1 MKCQRDKF
9 SLQRKISYLNGAYM
23 SPLLK
28 KVEKAGIKGLIQK
41 RKPFHISPA
50 AFFKE
55 TEVLRNLFGQLI
67 NSSESARHVIIPS
80 VSYGIENVVQNL
92 EKKKGNIVMAAGQFP
107 SNVYPWSSRA
117 NYQLKFVAAPT
128 GGKNLGMSWNERILA
143 AIDDQ
148 TAAVSIGQV
157 HWVNGIKFDLTA
169 IRQKTRA
176 VGAAL
181 IIDGTQS
188 VGALPFDV
196 QAVQPDALVVAGY
209 KWLMGPY
216 SIGMAYYGEMFDQG
230 TPIENNWMNRQG
242 SDQFSGLTH
251 YEEQF
256 LPGALRYEVGE
267 HSNFILVPMLIAAI
281 KQLLKWTPLGIQ
293 QYCETLCHDTIE
305 TLRSE
310 GYTIEATEGRA
321 SHLFGIYFNEN
332 TTMERIEQALSKHRV
347 NISVREKALR
357 ISPNVYNDQ
366 KDVQR
371 LLSALKEAII

>member
-28 KVEKAGIKGLIQK
+28 KVEKVGIKGLIQK
-41 RKPFHISPA
+41 RKPFHIPPA

-67 NSSESARHVIIPS
+67 NSSELARHVIIPS

-107 SNVYPWSSRA
+107 SNVYPWSSRGH
-117 NYQLKFVAAPT
+117 YQLKFVAAPT
-128 GGKNLGMSWNERILA
+128 EGKNLGVSWNERILT

-230 TPIENNWMNRQG
+230 MPIENNWMNRQG

-310 GYTIEATEGRA
+310 GYTIEASEGRA

>member
-1 MKCQRDKF
+1 MKCQRNKF

-28 KVEKAGIKGLIQK
+28 KVEKAGIKGMIKK
-41 RKPFHISPA
+41 RKPFHVAPSD
-50 AFFKE
+50 FFRE
-55 TEVLRNLFGQLI
+55 TEILRNLFGQLI
-67 NSSESARHVIIPS
+67 NSPELSRHVIIPS

-92 EKKKGNIVMAAGQFP
+92 EKKKGNIVLAAGQFP
-107 SNVYPWSSRA
+107 SNVYPWSA
-117 NYQLKFVAAPT
+117 NTHYQLKFVAAPT
-128 GGKNLGMSWNERILA
+128 EIKNQCAAWNEHILA

-157 HWVNGIKFDLTA
+157 HWVNGTKYDLTS

-188 VGALPFDV
+188 IGALPFDV
-196 QAVQPDALVVAGY
+196 QEVQPDALVVAGY

-230 TPIENNWMNRQG
+230 KPIENNWINRQG
-242 SDQFSGLTH
+242 ADQFSGLTH
-251 YEEQF
+251 YQDNF
-256 LPGALRYEVGE
+256 LPGAQRYEVGE

-293 QYCETLCHDTIE
+293 QYCEVLCHEAIDI
-305 TLRSE
+305 LRSE
-310 GYTIEATEGRA
+310 GYTVQASEGRA
-321 SHLFGIYFNEN
+321 SHLFGVYFNEN
-332 TTMERIEQALSKHRV
+332 TTMERIEQALFKHRV
-347 NISVREKALR
+347 KISVRDQALR

-371 LLSALKEAII
+371 LVSALKEAII

>member
-23 SPLLK
+23 SPLMK
-28 KVEKAGIKGLIQK
+28 KVEKAGIKGMIQK
-41 RKPFHISPA
+41 RKPFHISPSD
-50 AFFKE
+50 FFKE

-67 NSSESARHVIIPS
+67 NSPESARHVIIPS

-92 EKKKGNIVMAAGQFP
+92 EKKKGNIVLAAGQFP
-107 SNVYPWSSRA
+107 SNVYPWSA
-117 NYQLKFVAAPT
+117 NSHYQLKLVAAPT
-128 GGKNLGMSWNERILA
+128 EGTSLVVDWNERVLA

-157 HWVNGIKFDLTA
+157 HWVNGIKFDLTS
-169 IRQKTRA
+169 IREKTRA

-188 VGALPFDV
+188 IGALPFDV
-196 QAVQPDALVVAGY
+196 QAVQPDALLVAGY

-230 TPIENNWMNRQG
+230 SPIENNWMNRQG

-251 YEEQF
+251 YEEHY
-256 LPGALRYEVGE
+256 LPGAQRYEVGE

-293 QYCETLCHDTIE
+293 QYCEVLCHDAID

-310 GYTIEATEGRA
+310 GYTIEASEGRA

-332 TTMERIEQALSKHRV
+332 TTMERIERALSKHRV
-347 NISVREKALR
+347 KISVRDQALR

-371 LLSALKEAII
+371 LVSALKEAII

>member
-128 GGKNLGMSWNERILA
+128 GGKNLGVSWNERILA

-310 GYTIEATEGRA
+310 GYMIEATEGRA

>member
-128 GGKNLGMSWNERILA
+128 GEKNLGVSWNERILA

>member
-41 RKPFHISPA
+41 RKPFHIPPA

-107 SNVYPWSSRA
+107 SNVYPWSSRGH
-117 NYQLKFVAAPT
+117 YQLKFVAAPT
-128 GGKNLGMSWNERILA
+128 ERKNLGVSWNERILT

-157 HWVNGIKFDLTA
+157 HWVNGVKFDLTA

-216 SIGMAYYGEMFDQG
+216 SIGMAYYGDMFDQG
-230 TPIENNWMNRQG
+230 MPIENNWINRQG

-293 QYCETLCHDTIE
+293 QYCEGLCHDAID

-310 GYTIEATEGRA
+310 GYTVEASEGRA
-321 SHLFGIYFNEN
+321 SHLFGVYFNEN
-332 TTMERIEQALSKHRV
+332 TTMERIEQALSRHRV
-347 NISVREKALR
+347 KISVRDQALR

-371 LLSALKEAII
+371 LVSALKEAII

>member
-28 KVEKAGIKGLIQK
+28 KVEKAGTKGLIQK

-128 GGKNLGMSWNERILA
+128 GGKNLGVSWNERILA

>member
-128 GGKNLGMSWNERILA
+128 GGKNLGVSWNERILA

>member
-128 GGKNLGMSWNERILA
+128 GGKNLGVSWNERILA

-347 NISVREKALR
+347 NISVRERALR

>member
-28 KVEKAGIKGLIQK
+28 KVEKEGIKGLIQK
-41 RKPFHISPA
+41 RKPFHIPPA

-107 SNVYPWSSRA
+107 SNVYPWSSRGH
-117 NYQLKFVAAPT
+117 YQLKFVAAPT
-128 GGKNLGMSWNERILA
+128 EGKNLGVSWNECILA

-230 TPIENNWMNRQG
+230 MPIENNWMNRQG

-293 QYCETLCHDTIE
+293 QYCEMLCHDTIE

>member
-128 GGKNLGMSWNERILA
+128 GGKNLGVSWNERILA

-371 LLSALKEAII
+371 LVSALKEAII

>member
-1 MKCQRDKF
+1 
-9 SLQRKISYLNGAYM
+9 M

-28 KVEKAGIKGLIQK
+28 KVEKAGIKGMIQK
-41 RKPFHISPA
+41 RKPFHIAPSD
-50 AFFKE
+50 FFSE

-67 NSSESARHVIIPS
+67 NSPESARHVIIPS

-92 EKKKGNIVMAAGQFP
+92 EKKKGNIVLAAGQFP
-107 SNVYPWSSRA
+107 SNVYPWSA
-117 NYQLKFVAAPT
+117 NPHYQLKFVAAPT
-128 GGKNLGMSWNERILA
+128 ESKNLCTAWNERILA

-148 TAAVSIGQV
+148 TAAVSIGHV

-188 VGALPFDV
+188 IGALPFDV

-230 TPIENNWMNRQG
+230 SPIENNWINRQG
-242 SDQFSGLTH
+242 ADQFTGLTH
-251 YEEQF
+251 YEDHF
-256 LPGALRYEVGE
+256 LPGAQRYEVGE

-293 QYCETLCHDTIE
+293 QYCEGLCHDAID

-310 GYTIEATEGRA
+310 GYTVEASEGRA
-321 SHLFGIYFNEN
+321 SHLFGVYFNEN

-347 NISVREKALR
+347 KISVRDQALR

-371 LLSALKEAII
+371 LVSALKEAII

>member
-128 GGKNLGMSWNERILA
+128 GGKNLGVSWNERILA

-310 GYTIEATEGRA
+310 GYMIEATEGRA

-347 NISVREKALR
+347 NISVRERALR

>member
-128 GGKNLGMSWNERILA
+128 GGKNLGVSWNERILA

-347 NISVREKALR
+347 NISVSEKALR

-371 LLSALKEAII
+371 LVSALKEAII

>member
-28 KVEKAGIKGLIQK
+28 KVEKAGIKGMIQK

-128 GGKNLGMSWNERILA
+128 GGKNLGVSWNERILA

>member
-128 GGKNLGMSWNERILA
+128 GGKNLGVSWNERILA

-293 QYCETLCHDTIE
+293 EYCEVLCHDAID

-310 GYTIEATEGRA
+310 GYTVEASEGRA
-321 SHLFGIYFNEN
+321 SHLFGVYFNEN

-347 NISVREKALR
+347 KISVRDQALR

-371 LLSALKEAII
+371 LVSALKEAII

>member
-1 MKCQRDKF
+1 MKCQRNKF

-128 GGKNLGMSWNERILA
+128 GGKNLGVSWNERILA

-293 QYCETLCHDTIE
+293 QYCEGLCHDAID

-310 GYTIEATEGRA
+310 GYTVEASEGRA

-332 TTMERIEQALSKHRV
+332 TTMERIEQVLSKHRV
-347 NISVREKALR
+347 KISVRDQALR

-371 LLSALKEAII
+371 LVSALKEAII

>member
-117 NYQLKFVAAPT
+117 NYQLKFVAAPR
-128 GGKNLGMSWNERILA
+128 GGKNLGVSWNERILA

>member
-1 MKCQRDKF
+1 
-9 SLQRKISYLNGAYM
+9 M

-128 GGKNLGMSWNERILA
+128 GGKNLGVSWNERILA

-310 GYTIEATEGRA
+310 GYMIEATEGRA